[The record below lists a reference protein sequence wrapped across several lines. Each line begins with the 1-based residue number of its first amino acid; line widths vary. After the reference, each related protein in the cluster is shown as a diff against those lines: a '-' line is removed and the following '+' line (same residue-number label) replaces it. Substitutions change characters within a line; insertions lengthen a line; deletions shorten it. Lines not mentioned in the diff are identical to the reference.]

1 MARLPPFMALRA
13 LEAAAR
19 HRSYSRAAEELHVT
33 HGAVS
38 HQIRR
43 LEDELGTALFQRR
56 GNAMEPSPE
65 AVKLAARIAE
75 ALELMR
81 RAVDEAAVGK
91 DDEPLVIS
99 TLSSFAG
106 RWLTPR
112 LRRLADDIGEADLE
126 VRAAD
131 GLANLVTDGVDAAVR
146 YGSGAWTGTTSVPLF
161 TETLFPVCTPEFL
174 ARHAIRTPEDL
185 LRAPKLLLRQTHRP
199 WSVWFKSMGLEA
211 PSNLGG
217 MIFDDSDLL
226 LQAAARGLGVALA
239 RSSLAEIDLAE
250 GRLVRPLE
258 GEAPAEAGFHFVW
271 REDSRKLGR
280 ILRLRDWLLAEASRA
295 EEQP

>member
-1 MARLPPFMALRA
+1 MALRA

-43 LEDELGTALFQRR
+43 LEEELGTALFHRR
-56 GNAMEPSPE
+56 GNAMEPSLAAE
-65 AVKLAARIAE
+65 KLAASIGQAID
-75 ALELMR
+75 LMR
-81 RAVDEAAVGK
+81 RAVDEAAAEQ
-91 DDEPLVIS
+91 DAEPMVIS
-99 TLSSFAG
+99 TVSSFAG

-112 LRRLADDIGEADLE
+112 LQRLADDTGEANLE
-126 VRAAD
+126 LRVAD
-131 GLANLVTDGVDAAVR
+131 SLANLVTDGVDAAVR
-146 YGSGAWTGTTSVPLF
+146 YGAGSWPGASAVPLF
-161 TETLFPVCTPEFL
+161 TETLFPVCTPQFL
-174 ARHAIRTPEDL
+174 SRHAIRTPEDL
-185 LRAPKLLLRQTHRP
+185 LALPKLLLRQTHRP
-199 WSVWFKSMGLEA
+199 WSLWFTSVGLQA
-211 PSNLGG
+211 PPNLGG

-239 RSSLAEIDLAE
+239 RSSLVEIDLAE

-271 REDSRKLGR
+271 REDSRKLKR
-280 ILRLRDWLLAEASRA
+280 ILRLRDWLLAEASRGG
-295 EEQP
+295 EQP

>member
-43 LEDELGTALFQRR
+43 LEEELGTALFQRR
-56 GNAMEPSPE
+56 GNAMEPSP
-65 AVKLAARIAE
+65 AAAKLAVGIAE
-75 ALELMR
+75 ALQMLH
-81 RAVDEAAVGK
+81 RAVDEAAGEN
-91 DDEPLVIS
+91 DGEPLVIS

-112 LRRLADDIGEADLE
+112 LRRLADDTGETNLE
-126 VRAAD
+126 LRVAD
-131 GLANLVTDGVDAAVR
+131 GLANLVSDGVDAAVR
-146 YGSGAWTGTTSVPLF
+146 YGSGTWSGASAVPLF
-161 TETLFPVCTPEFL
+161 TETLFPVCTREFL
-174 ARHAIRTPEDL
+174 QVHAISTPQDL
-185 LRAPKLLLRQTHRP
+185 LAQPRLLLRQTHRP
-199 WSVWFKSMGLEA
+199 WRVWFAGMGIDV
-211 PSNLGG
+211 PPNLGG

-239 RSSLAEIDLAE
+239 RSSLVEIDLAE

-271 REDSRKLGR
+271 REDSRKLRR
-280 ILRLRDWLLAEASRA
+280 ILRLRDWLLAEASR
-295 EEQP
+295 EQEQP

>member
-1 MARLPPFMALRA
+1 MPRLPPFMALRA

-19 HRSYSRAAEELHVT
+19 HQSYSRAAEELHVT

-43 LEDELGTALFQRR
+43 LEAELGAALFHRR
-56 GNAMEPSPE
+56 GNAMEPSP
-65 AVKLAARIAE
+65 AAAKLAASIAE
-75 ALELMR
+75 ALEVMR
-81 RAVDEAAVGK
+81 RAVDEAAAEQ
-91 DDEPLVIS
+91 DAEPLVIS

-112 LRRLADDIGEADLE
+112 LRRLADDTGEGNLE
-126 VRAAD
+126 LRVAD

-146 YGSGAWTGTTSVPLF
+146 YGAGGWPGTSSAALF
-161 TETLFPVCTPEFL
+161 METLFPVCTPEFL
-174 ARHAIRTPEDL
+174 ARHAIHKPQDL
-185 LRAPKLLLRQTHRP
+185 LAAPKLLLRQTHRP
-199 WSVWFKSMGLEA
+199 WSVWFKSVGLEA
-211 PSNLGG
+211 PPNLGG

-239 RSSLAEIDLAE
+239 RSSLAEIDLDE

-271 REDSRKLGR
+271 RDDSRKLKR
-280 ILRLRDWLLAEASRA
+280 ILRLRDWLLAEASQG

>member
-1 MARLPPFMALRA
+1 MALRA

-19 HRSYSRAAEELHVT
+19 HLSYSRAAEELHVT

-43 LEDELGTALFQRR
+43 LEEELGTALFHRR
-56 GNAMEPSPE
+56 GNAMEPSP
-65 AVKLAARIAE
+65 AAAKLAASVGQ
-75 ALELMR
+75 ALDLMR
-81 RAVDEAAVGK
+81 RAVDEAAAEQ
-91 DDEPLVIS
+91 DAEPLVIS

-112 LRRLADDIGEADLE
+112 LRRLADDIGEGDLE
-126 VRAAD
+126 LRVAD
-131 GLANLVTDGVDAAVR
+131 GLANLVADGVDAAVR
-146 YGSGAWTGTTSVPLF
+146 YGAGEWPGTSAVPLF
-161 TETLFPVCTPEFL
+161 TETLLPVCTPEFL
-174 ARHAIRTPEDL
+174 SRHAIRTPEDL
-185 LRAPKLLLRQTHRP
+185 LASPKLLLRQTHQP
-199 WSVWFKSMGLEA
+199 WSLWFKSVGIEA
-211 PSNLGG
+211 PPIRGG

-239 RSSLAEIDLAE
+239 RSSLVETDLRE

-271 REDSRKLGR
+271 REDSRKLRR
-280 ILRLRDWLLAEASRA
+280 ILRLRDWLLAEASRG

>member
-1 MARLPPFMALRA
+1 MALRA

-19 HRSYSRAAEELHVT
+19 HKSYSRAAEELHVT

-43 LEDELGTALFQRR
+43 LEEELGAALFHRR
-56 GNAMEPSPE
+56 GNAMDPSP
-65 AVKLAARIAE
+65 AALKLAAAVGQ
-75 ALELMR
+75 ALELMG
-81 RAVDEAAVGK
+81 RAVDEASAVQ
-91 DDEPLVIS
+91 DAEPLVIS
-99 TLSSFAG
+99 TVTSFAG

-112 LRRLADDIGEADLE
+112 LQRLADDTGEANLE
-126 VRAAD
+126 LRVAD

-146 YGSGAWTGTTSVPLF
+146 YGSGVWSGTSAVPLF
-161 TETLFPVCTPEFL
+161 TETLFPVCTAQFL
-174 ARHAIRTPEDL
+174 ARHAIKAPEDL
-185 LRAPKLLLRQTHRP
+185 LASPRLLLRQTHRP
-199 WSVWFKSMGLEA
+199 WSVWFRSVGLESPA
-211 PSNLGG
+211 DLGG

-239 RSSLAEIDLAE
+239 RSSLVEIDLAE

-271 REDSRKLGR
+271 REDSRKLKR
-280 ILRLRDWLLAEASRA
+280 ILRLRDWMLAEASRGG
-295 EEQP
+295 EQP

>member
-1 MARLPPFMALRA
+1 MALRA
-13 LEAAAR
+13 LEAAVR
-19 HRSYSRAAEELHVT
+19 RQSYSRAAEELHVT

-43 LEDELGTALFQRR
+43 LEEELGTALFHRR
-56 GNAMEPSPE
+56 GNAMEPSPT
-65 AVKLAARIAE
+65 AAKLAASVAE
-75 ALELMR
+75 ALDLMQ
-81 RAVDEAAVGK
+81 RAVDDAVAAH
-91 DDEPLVIS
+91 DSEPLVIS

-112 LRRLADDIGEADLE
+112 LRRMADETGESNFEL
-126 VRAAD
+126 RTAD

-146 YGSGAWTGTTSVPLF
+146 YGAGNWNGASSVPLF
-161 TETLFPVCTPEFL
+161 TETLFPVCTPDFL
-174 ARHAIRTPEDL
+174 AGHAIRTPEDL
-185 LRAPKLLLRQTHRP
+185 LASPKLLLRQTHRP
-199 WSVWFKSMGLEA
+199 WSVWFRSMGIDA
-211 PSNLGG
+211 PPNLGG

-239 RSSLAEIDLAE
+239 RSGLVEIDLAE

-271 REDSRKLGR
+271 REDSRKLKR
-280 ILRLRDWLLAEASRA
+280 ILRLRDWLLAEASRG
-295 EEQP
+295 EEEP